1 MLELY
6 LTTSALT
13 IKKGKR
19 HDSNVSLLS
28 GKTIHQSVINLYT
41 TTSLF
46 FLFNQNSLTLSTIRL
61 SLSVSLA
68 APFLPSFSL

>member
-41 TTSLF
+41 TTSF
-46 FLFNQNSLTLSTIRL
+46 FFYLTKT
-61 SLSVSLA
+61 
-68 APFLPSFSL
+68 P